1 MTDNRMRIL
10 EALAAEVE
18 ESGYSATTVADIVR
32 RARVS
37 RRTFYE
43 SFRDRDSC
51 YLALA
56 DHINTTMVDAVGAA
70 FDAVADAPLD
80 DRVERALR
88 TFVTVAAAAPGI
100 TLSLHRELPA
110 LGAAG
115 MRQRREMLTRFADLV
130 TSHIDGESATP
141 IAAMFLVSGFNEV
154 IASAIEDGT
163 DPAAALPALR
173 RLVLASLDADVAERP
188 SMEDLLSKVRERK
201 RAQPATT
208 STERILAD
216 LDADRR

>member
-1 MTDNRMRIL
+1 MTANRMRIL

-18 ESGYSATTVADIVR
+18 ESGYAATTVADIVR

-43 SFRDRDSC
+43 SFPDRDSC

-56 DHINTTMVDAVGAA
+56 DHINTTMVDAVGAT
-70 FDAVADAPLD
+70 FDSAVGVPLSE
-80 DRVERALR
+80 RVGRALQ
-88 TFVTVAAAAPGI
+88 TFVTVARAAPGI

-115 MRQRREMLTRFADLV
+115 MRKRREMLTRFAALV
-130 TSHIDGESATP
+130 TSHVDRESATP
-141 IAAMFLVSGFNEV
+141 TAAMFLVSGFNEV

-173 RLVLASLDADVAERP
+173 RLVLASLDADV
-188 SMEDLLSKVRERK
+188 D
-201 RAQPATT
+201 
-208 STERILAD
+208 D
-216 LDADRR
+216 